1 MTRKEQLAI
10 QTLLRALEPLQNL
23 HNSIPLPCV
32 ITFLLIAV
40 DEGKSSSAYA
50 RDLGVSRFTM
60 FRYLQFLGERARSGG
75 PGLGLICVEPHPT
88 HLRGTRVRLS
98 AKGRAIAN
106 AMFEKL

>member
-1 MTRKEQLAI
+1 MARKDKLTIEA
-10 QTLLRALEPLQNL
+10 LLRALEPLQRL
-23 HNSIPLPCV
+23 HNSMPLPCV
-32 ITFLLIAV
+32 ITFLLIALY
-40 DEGKSSSAYA
+40 EGKSMSDYA

-60 FRYLQFLGERARSGG
+60 FRYLQFIGERARSGG

-106 AMFEKL
+106 AMFEKV